1 MDEEKTS
8 DEAAK
13 AECSHPPAAVRA
25 VEVFAKTCRA
35 LVLALACIALIASV
49 FSGVIGFVLMPI
61 LVLAGI
67 ALFLGSGMVE
77 CVRNGHFAWFW
88 IPNFAIGAWCVWV
101 SYIALYVGAAK
112 EGTVSIALVSA
123 IVVMSILAIV
133 PAALLLLPSSR
144 RWAAEA
150 RSYRRKG
157 HPRLRVVA
165 GLCCLLVLLGMVLPS
180 TSFFENCT
188 LCRELREARELHNL
202 MLQNYSLRAS
212 GSGWIDPASCQDSR
226 QFVQRLLGDKA
237 ERSLMAQS
245 WCIAVNPPDDD
256 GFPVILVDGIVIDL
270 MLDPKNG
277 LQSVVWIPGE
287 RRPTFSE
294 PMVVLRNGQVKFVHA
309 ETRKA
314 QGGGVYSVER
324 RKKTPLELFDGRVP
338 RPAPDTYFLTP
349 TGRLE
354 IEIAEQPGTD
364 PEKPL

>member
-13 AECSHPPAAVRA
+13 AECSRPPAAVRA

-35 LVLALACIALIASV
+35 LVLALACIALVASV

-61 LVLAGI
+61 LALAGI
-67 ALFLGSGMVE
+67 ALFLSPGMME
-77 CVRNGHFAWFW
+77 CVRNGRFAWFW
-88 IPNFAIGAWCVWV
+88 IPNFVIGAWGVWV

-150 RSYRRKG
+150 RSCPRKG

-165 GLCCLLVLLGMVLPS
+165 GLCCLLVLLAMVLPS
-180 TSFFENCT
+180 TSFFKHCT

-256 GFPVILVDGIVIDL
+256 EFPVIVVDGIMIDL
-270 MLDPKNG
+270 MLDPKNE
-277 LQSVVWIPGE
+277 QYPVAWKHGE
-287 RRPTFSE
+287 NRRTFTE
-294 PMVVLRNGQVKFVHA
+294 PVVVLRNGQVKFVCA
-309 ETRKA
+309 ETRESHGFGA
-314 QGGGVYSVER
+314 YSVKTR
-324 RKKTPLELFDGRVP
+324 SKTPKELFGGRVP
-338 RPAPDTYFLTP
+338 SPAPDTYFLTP

-354 IEIAEQPGTD
+354 IAEQPGTD
-364 PEKPL
+364 PAKPL